1 MPGLVDRCGVCGKQF
16 SYSLQR
22 CATCGKPA
30 CSDCAVR
37 MARSVFCGKVCA
49 HVFHFG
55 GHEDVDE
62 EDREDD

>member
-1 MPGLVDRCGVCGKQF
+1 
-16 SYSLQR
+16 
-22 CATCGKPA
+22 
-30 CSDCAVR
+30 

-62 EDREDD
+62 DDREDD